1 MRKAYADK
9 LSDLL
14 DVSPSGADLLP
25 EQNLEIL
32 KSSFIN
38 AAELTLVHGRKKQPD
53 WFLES
58 ISTLQPLIDAKKNIA
73 LGHWLRVR
81 SVTHKK
87 LFRQKQ
93 RQVKRAIDAAKDNWI
108 QKIAKVAEF
117 TKNGQT

>member
-1 MRKAYADK
+1 MDKGKRIPFAVHKLGDPSVRKAYADK

-38 AAELTLVHGRKKQPD
+38 AAELTLGHRRKKQPD

-58 ISTLQPLIDAKKNIA
+58 ISTLQPLIDAKKTLLLA
-73 LGHWLRVR
+73 TGY
-81 SVTHKK
+81 
-87 LFRQKQ
+87 
-93 RQVKRAIDAAKDNWI
+93 
-108 QKIAKVAEF
+108 E
-117 TKNGQT
+117 